1 MVVVE
6 RLVDHF
12 GALSAILEATAAA
25 LGDVEGVGPTRAR
38 TIRDS
43 LRRRR
48 EQLLPNHP
56 QA

>member
-6 RLVDHF
+6 RLIEHF
-12 GALSAILEATAAA
+12 GSLPLILEATTTA

-38 TIRDS
+38 AIREW

-48 EQLLPNHP
+48 EQLTPRV
-56 QA
+56 